1 VPSGTKYYKN
11 WWFMKKT
18 ILAGAVVLALT
29 GCATIIGGTTQPLT
43 IKSTPEGAAVSVTNR
58 VGEKIHSGLAPL
70 TVVLNRGAGYFKP
83 EIYTI
88 KFEKDGFEN
97 KEVVITAQVNGW
109 YFGNIIF
116 GGLILGMLIV
126 DPNTGAMYSLTTDK
140 LDEALLAVGAKTS
153 KSDGSLTV
161 VSIAEVPAALMKN
174 AKRIN

>member
-1 VPSGTKYYKN
+1 
-11 WWFMKKT
+11 M
-18 ILAGAVVLALT
+18 AGAVALALT
-29 GCATIIGGTTQPLT
+29 GCATIIGSTTQPLT

-58 VGEKIHSGLAPL
+58 AGEKIHSGLAPL

-88 KFEKDGFEN
+88 KFEKEGFES
-97 KEVVITAQVNGW
+97 KEVVVIAQVNGW

-126 DPNTGAMYSLTTDK
+126 DPNTGAMYSLSTDK
-140 LDEALLAVGAKTS
+140 VDEALQAVGAKTS

-161 VSIAEVPAALMKN
+161 VSIADVPEALMKT
-174 AKRIN
+174 AKRLN